1 MAYGNFTTERSF
13 LEPQY
18 AEIID
23 KRSSELPIASTNT
36 SEDIMGSKTTKGSTL
51 MSSSNPTLGSSMGG
65 TLIQNKSSLGSGASS
80 PSKQLMTKGGGN
92 LGVIEEELMVEE
104 DCDNELEK
112 SRITIQNIRQKTTK
126 FGGNIDHASLT

>member
-1 MAYGNFTTERSF
+1 MAYGKFTTEKSF

-23 KRSSELPIASTNT
+23 KRIVDAPVGSLGSSTNT
-36 SEDIMGSKTTKGSTL
+36 AEDIMGSKTTKASTL

-80 PSKQLMTKGGGN
+80 PSSPSKQLIKGGN
-92 LGVIEEELMVEE
+92 LGVIEEEL
-104 DCDNELEK
+104 
-112 SRITIQNIRQKTTK
+112 
-126 FGGNIDHASLT
+126 

>member
-1 MAYGNFTTERSF
+1 
-13 LEPQY
+13 
-18 AEIID
+18 
-23 KRSSELPIASTNT
+23 
-36 SEDIMGSKTTKGSTL
+36 
-51 MSSSNPTLGSSMGG
+51 MGG